1 LKIVRIEIENFKPY
15 KKVLLPSDNSKNNH
29 LAEGLFLILGN
40 NSMGKTS
47 FVQGMLWGL
56 LGDGLMKDQR
66 RKSLVK
72 VGESSCK
79 VDIIFDLSG
88 TQYRISRKLVLKKPK
103 DPTIEIDFN
112 EEAVLSKK
120 DGEHYAKFV
129 PIANRSKPVNEE
141 VERMLGVSADII
153 ERTVYIRQKD
163 VDRLALA
170 DPRELREL
178 IMILFG
184 LDEFERVKKDLANMS
199 CNLQDSLDI
208 LKEEVGGLNSEKKEL
223 VRERRQLEEKEQV
236 LNEVHADLKI
246 NKDELLK
253 LPSEDILIQIKTN
266 ETEIK
271 TKNNNLQLIN
281 NLIREKTSYMKNQ
294 EQRIESLRKRIA
306 DQEGKKAH
314 DEYTLEQLPS
324 KENLHMLNELLSEIR
339 AKELQIRTLVNRS
352 SITLDFD
359 PIVQSENIKY
369 KLDNISNEIEA
380 LKKEKQQAHDIIEYL
395 RRISTSTEVLSG
407 IKKNSIRYIKEEDKC
422 PVCNKPIDNKEKMI
436 ISLGQEMRDIED
448 NYKDIN
454 LQFRRAVESHSE
466 LERGIE
472 AKSGIRAFLETLF
485 TISEGLVNLRELLL
499 STLSQYSVKSI
510 QDFLSCNGFSTIR
523 EMISQVSKLEI
534 QIANCDDNMQLLN
547 RQIEEENCRY
557 KKYEEQ
563 LSQSEDQMDSIIDDL
578 TPLKSKQQ
586 QYLRNLLAVSFDDLI
601 CRFECKTIDEIIIT
615 RKTIEASIT
624 SKQKLLDIVRSEI
637 YSLKEEIKNR
647 ESTLV
652 QLSQKET
659 IMLEKENELRHVK
672 YLRGEIDGFI
682 SNYVVQG
689 RMVGALRQST
699 NEYLTQLTQGRYTI
713 DNITSKMRRIRG
725 GMESHGLEMT
735 LMDSKDNMIKNKD
748 QLSGGD
754 ETSLGLA
761 LRIAISKLMA
771 RIRPFKNSEK
781 KPPLINSI
789 IMDEPMAS
797 LDSNRR
803 RILVNI
809 LIQDKSF
816 KQVFLTTHNDL
827 EFGDYN
833 SIMVSEDEN
842 GKRLVDY
849 TPLQL

>member
-1 LKIVRIEIENFKPY
+1 MKIVRVEIENFKPY
-15 KKVLLPSDNSKNNH
+15 KRVLLPSHDSKNSN
-29 LAEGLFLILGN
+29 LAEGLFLIHGN

-56 LGDGLMKDQR
+56 LGDGLMRDQK

-88 TQYRISRKLVLKKPK
+88 TLYRISRKLVLKKPK
-103 DPTIEIDFN
+103 DPIIESDFN

-120 DGEHYAKFV
+120 DKEHNAKFV

-141 VERMLGVSADII
+141 VERMLGVSADVI
-153 ERTVYIRQKD
+153 ESTVYIRQKD

-223 VRERRQLEEKEQV
+223 AKERRQLEEKEQV
-236 LNEVHADLKI
+236 LNEVHADLKM
-246 NKDELLK
+246 NRYELLK
-253 LPSEDILIQIKTN
+253 LPSEDILIKVRTN
-266 ETEIK
+266 EAEIK
-271 TKNNNLQLIN
+271 TKTNNLQLIN
-281 NLIREKTSYMKNQ
+281 NLITEKTSYMKSQ

-314 DEYTLEQLPS
+314 VEYTLEQLPS

-339 AKELQIRTLVNRS
+339 IKEMQVRTLVNRS
-352 SITLDFD
+352 SITLDLNA
-359 PIVQSENIKY
+359 IVQPGNIKHR
-369 KLDNISNEIEA
+369 LDNISNDIEA
-380 LKKEKQQAHDIIEYL
+380 LKKKKQQAYDSIEYL

-422 PVCNKPIDNKEKMI
+422 PVCNKPIDNKENMI
-436 ISLGQEMRDIED
+436 LGLGREMRDIER

-454 LQFRRAVESHSE
+454 LQVRRAVESRSE
-466 LERGIE
+466 IEGEME
-472 AKSGIRAFLETLF
+472 AKREIRTFLETLL
-485 TISEGLVNLRELLL
+485 TVSEDLVNLRELLL
-499 STLSQYSVKSI
+499 SMLSQYSVKSV
-510 QDFLSCNGFSTIR
+510 QDFLSCNGFSTIG

-534 QIANCDDNMQLLN
+534 EIANCDDNIHLLN
-547 RQIEEENCRY
+547 RQIDEENYRY

-563 LSQSEDQMDSIIDDL
+563 LSQSEHQMNSIIDDL
-578 TPLKSKQQ
+578 TQLKNKQQ
-586 QYLRNLLAVSFDDLI
+586 GYLRSLLTVSLDDLI
-601 CRFECKTIDEIIIT
+601 HHFECKTIDEILIK

-624 SKQKLLDIVRSEI
+624 SKQKLLDIVGMEI
-637 YSLKEEIKNR
+637 HSLREEIKNR

-652 QLSQKET
+652 KLSQKEA
-659 IMLEKENELRHVK
+659 IILEKENELRHVK

-689 RMVGALRQST
+689 RMLGALRQST
-699 NEYLTQLTQGRYTI
+699 NDYLTQLTQGRYTI

-781 KPPLINSI
+781 KAPLINSI

-797 LDSNRR
+797 LDSSRR

-816 KQVFLTTHNDL
+816 KQIFLTTHNDL

>member
-1 LKIVRIEIENFKPY
+1 
-15 KKVLLPSDNSKNNH
+15 VLLPSDNNKNNH
-29 LAEGLFLILGN
+29 LAEGLFLIHGN

-47 FVQGMLWGL
+47 FVQGILWGL

-72 VGESSCK
+72 AGESSCK

-103 DPTIEIDFN
+103 DPIIETEFN

-120 DGEHYAKFV
+120 DGEHSAKFV

-208 LKEEVGGLNSEKKEL
+208 LKEEVGRLNSEKKEL
-223 VRERRQLEEKEQV
+223 VRERRQLEEREQV
-236 LNEVHADLKI
+236 LNEVHTDLKI

-253 LPSEDILIQIKTN
+253 LPSEDILIKIKTN

-271 TKNNNLQLIN
+271 TKNNNLELIN
-281 NLIREKTSYMKNQ
+281 NLITEKTNYMKSQ

-306 DQEGKKAH
+306 DHEGKKAH

-324 KENLHMLNELLSEIR
+324 KENLHILNELLSEIR
-339 AKELQIRTLVNRS
+339 TKELQIRTLVNRS
-352 SITLDFD
+352 SITMDFD
-359 PIVQSENIKY
+359 PIVQPENIKY
-369 KLDNISNEIEA
+369 KLDNISKDIEA
-380 LKKEKQQAHDIIEYL
+380 LKKEKLQSHDSIEYL

-407 IKKNSIRYIKEEDKC
+407 IKKNSIRYINEEDKC

-436 ISLGQEMRDIED
+436 ISLGQEMKDIED

-466 LERGIE
+466 IEREIE
-472 AKSGIRAFLETLF
+472 AKSEIKAFLETIF

-510 QDFLSCNGFSTIR
+510 QDFLSCNGFSTIG
-523 EMISQVSKLEI
+523 EMISHVSKLEI
-534 QIANCDDNMQLLN
+534 QIANCDDNVQLLN

-563 LSQSEDQMDSIIDDL
+563 LSQSEDQMHSIIHDL
-578 TPLKSKQQ
+578 TQLKSKQQ
-586 QYLRNLLAVSFDDLI
+586 QYLRNLLAVSLDDLI
-601 CRFECKTIDEIIIT
+601 RRFECKTIDEIIIT

-624 SKQKLLDIVRSEI
+624 SKQKILDIMIREI

-725 GMESHGLEMT
+725 GMESHGLEMS
-735 LMDSKDNMIKNKD
+735 LMDSKDNIIKNKD

-833 SIMVSEDEN
+833 SIMVSEDEK